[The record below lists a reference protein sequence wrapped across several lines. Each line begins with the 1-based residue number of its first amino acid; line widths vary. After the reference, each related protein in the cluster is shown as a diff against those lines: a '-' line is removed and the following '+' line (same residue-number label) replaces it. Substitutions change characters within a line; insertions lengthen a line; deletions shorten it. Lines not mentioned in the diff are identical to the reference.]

1 MSSHSLSGLAAWREE
16 QAGAEEGLETQ
27 EGNAAAELG
36 VLVDRKRAG
45 SGSCAYLQ
53 VARDAAQ
60 PHCPVLV
67 PCTLVCCSLAG
78 PVLGAGSRAAVE
90 SLAVPWELSPAR
102 VTACGGCAGAAA
114 EPWPCWTG
122 VAVLGGHEGLSQ
134 ACPSWPFLPSS
145 PAISSPPCPGCCW
158 SLIQV

>member
-1 MSSHSLSGLAAWREE
+1 MLQQSWGCWWTGKGLEVVPVLICKLPEMLHSPTVLSLS
-16 QAGAEEGLETQ
+16 
-27 EGNAAAELG
+27 
-36 VLVDRKRAG
+36 
-45 SGSCAYLQ
+45 
-53 VARDAAQ
+53 
-60 PHCPVLV
+60 PVT
-67 PCTLVCCSLAG
+67 PVCCSLAG

-90 SLAVPWELSPAR
+90 SLAVPWELDWELSPAR
-102 VTACGGCAGAAA
+102 VTARGGCAGAAA